1 MNPVDPAVCLAYVR
15 LYLSG
20 LRGYPLHEDG
30 QKCLAMHLGNYSLS
44 VEHAESILRAFRSQC
59 PTPQDLYEVA
69 YNPNL
74 RGKFEPPKP
83 SQIEQWEKECGPP
96 DPEWSANLVS
106 IASTGNKHRDFLNVL
121 LAMKYQ
127 SIRDSLYK
135 TEGKGRFDH
144 EIERGDSDKVKAAK
158 RADQSFWQEAM
169 DSNNKKHPEL
179 VKFFREAVRE
189 GRLDAL
195 PPSPQFDPKL
205 GKRSL
210 TQADFKALSPA
221 IPEVPQE
228 KCTICGGSGRLVAD
242 AYCTCPM
249 GRDLERVEK

>member
-1 MNPVDPAVCLAYVR
+1 MNPVDPSVCLAYVQ

-74 RGKFEPPKP
+74 RGRFEPPKP
-83 SQIEQWEKECGPP
+83 SQIEQWERECGPP
-96 DPEWSANLVS
+96 DPEWSANLLKV
-106 IASTGNKHRDFLNVL
+106 ATTGNAHQDFLNVL
-121 LAMKYQ
+121 LAMRYQ
-127 SIRDSLYK
+127 SIRDALYK
-135 TEGKGRFDH
+135 TEGPGRFDL
-144 EIERGDSDKVKAAK
+144 EGKERRHDAA
-158 RADQSFWQEAM
+158 FWQGVM
-169 DSNNKKHPEL
+169 DGHNKNRPEL
-179 VKFFREAVRE
+179 VQFFREAVRD

-210 TQADFKALSPA
+210 TQAEFKALSPA

-228 KCTICGGSGRLVAD
+228 KCTICGGSGRLEAD
-242 AYCTCPM
+242 SYCTCAM